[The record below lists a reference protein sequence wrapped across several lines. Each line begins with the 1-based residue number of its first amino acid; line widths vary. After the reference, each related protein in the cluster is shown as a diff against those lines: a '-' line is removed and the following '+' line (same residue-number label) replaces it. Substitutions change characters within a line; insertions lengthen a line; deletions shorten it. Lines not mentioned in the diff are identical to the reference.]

1 MFKNSRKLLSIILI
15 LILFLSIENVYA
27 AEINSEEIDVAYVQG
42 FNIEL
47 GVSEFFKNFIDDFLK
62 NEDRASI
69 FNNSEQDVKIEY
81 LNIIRKLYN
90 NNNYKAIQDLIIN
103 KKLNLSFTIIENN
116 KMSIGSN
123 TVHNRAYH
131 YADDNQNIS

>member
-1 MFKNSRKLLSIILI
+1 MGLEKSFKYLTKKTQKIFDTGQIKLYI
-15 LILFLSIENVYA
+15 
-27 AEINSEEIDVAYVQG
+27 
-42 FNIEL
+42 
-47 GVSEFFKNFIDDFLK
+47 K
-62 NEDRASI
+62 
-69 FNNSEQDVKIEY
+69 
-81 LNIIRKLYN
+81 YN

-131 YADDNQNIS
+131 YADDNQNISQPREWATEMTGTYSYDSSTNKAISASKPSIKLIAPNM

>member
-69 FNNSEQDVKIEY
+69 
-81 LNIIRKLYN
+81 
-90 NNNYKAIQDLIIN
+90 IQ
-103 KKLNLSFTIIENN
+103 N
-116 KMSIGSN
+116 KM
-123 TVHNRAYH
+123 
-131 YADDNQNIS
+131 